1 MHVNRTY
8 RASVDED
15 SRHATA
21 TSANAAAGTVAGA
34 AAAGAA
40 AASVPAALGRRAFLA
55 GALSLGMAGALSA
68 CAGGTGKAGSTAG
81 SSSTAGKDADKAG
94 DKDEAPVR
102 VASLKGPT
110 SMGLVAFMQKAG
122 QLSADAAGEAQG
134 DARSEAQ
141 GEAQGDAQDAI
152 LEDSQEK
159 LVHAYDFQ
167 MMTAADQIMPAMLK
181 GEIDIALLPAN
192 AASVLY
198 AKSKGA
204 VRCLNIN
211 TLGVLS
217 VVTGDPSVRAF
228 EDLAGRTVYL
238 TGKGTTPEYVM
249 NFLLDAAGI
258 EGSVALEFKSE
269 PAEVISVLAADA
281 QAVGVLPQPF
291 VTAAQVKNTALA
303 APVDLTQTWERLAGG
318 TGSQLLTGVTVA
330 RAEFADKR
338 PDAVDEFMRQQS
350 QSVDAVNADPA
361 AAAKLVVAAGIVEAE
376 PVAAKAIPA
385 CHLTCIEGAQMHDA
399 LEGYLDVLYSADPAS
414 VGGAMPG
421 DDFYYQL

>member
-15 SRHATA
+15 SRHTTA

-81 SSSTAGKDADKAG
+81 SSSTAGKAG
-94 DKDEAPVR
+94 DKDETPVR

-134 DARSEAQ
+134 D
-141 GEAQGDAQDAI
+141 AQGDAQDAI

-269 PAEVISVLAADA
+269 PAEVVSVLAADA

>member
-81 SSSTAGKDADKAG
+81 SSSTAGKDEGKAG

-122 QLSADAAGEAQG
+122 QLSADAAGEARG
-134 DARSEAQ
+134 D
-141 GEAQGDAQDAI
+141 AQGDAQDAI

-269 PAEVISVLAADA
+269 PAEVVSVLAADA